1 MNTEYQ
7 FESTEQRARK
17 IAFDVRVNGLNQLAK
32 IRQQHLKAG
41 NEQLKSFI
49 DEMRNKRN
57 KNYGDNI
64 RVLAAIFFLANIKKE
79 RHGLELNQFSIEE
92 RSELIKAI
100 NKIKASAPLLP
111 TGLSLPN

>member
-7 FESTEQRARK
+7 FESTEQRASK
-17 IAFDVRVNGLNQLAK
+17 MAFDVRVNGLNQLAK

-41 NEQLKSFI
+41 NEQLAAFI

-57 KNYGDNI
+57 PNYVDNI
-64 RVLAAIFFLANIKKE
+64 RVLAAIFFLAHIPKE
-79 RHGLELNQFSIEE
+79 RHELELNEFSIDE

-100 NKIKASAPLLP
+100 NKIKAAAPLLP
-111 TGLSLPN
+111 ADLSLPN

>member
-1 MNTEYQ
+1 MTTEYQ
-7 FESTEQRARK
+7 FESTEQRASK

-57 KNYGDNI
+57 PNYVDNI
-64 RVLAAIFFLANIKKE
+64 RVLAAIFFIANIKKE
-79 RHGLELNQFSIEE
+79 RHKLELDQFSTEE
-92 RSELIKAI
+92 RNELIKAI
-100 NKIKASAPLLP
+100 NKIKAAVPLLP